1 MDESSEF
8 PTTAIGS
15 VGTIGEPRLHTE
27 DRRLL
32 RGEARF
38 VEDIALPG
46 ELRAVFLRSP
56 HAHARILAVRTD
68 AAERSPG
75 VRLVATGSDIRDLG
89 GVPWEVRPPADAAED
104 EPPPV
109 GSPDVAATQPLMAA
123 SVVRFAGEIVAMV
136 VADGEAL
143 LDALSPLGV
152 DAIDT
157 PATPQRVWRAIG
169 KARQDREKTRV

>member
-15 VGTIGEPRLHTE
+15 AGTIGEPRLRTE

-38 VEDIALPG
+38 VEDIALPD
-46 ELRAVFLRSP
+46 ELRAVFPRSP

-109 GSPDVAATQPLMAA
+109 GSPDVAAPQPLMTA
-123 SVVRFAGEIVAMV
+123 SVARFAGEIVA
-136 VADGEAL
+136 DGENEAL
-143 LDALSPLGV
+143 LDALSPLGM